1 MTKQEVLAKQQF
13 LASTRITG
21 RPQELLADYKLEALQ
36 QLQGAQ

>member
-1 MTKQEVLAKQQF
+1 MRKQEVLAKQLF